1 MGYRLMAAGVLLA
14 AALGARAQTPEA
26 DPAPGPADLALAMS
40 GQFATLADDS
50 ANNFAETRLVFDNP
64 ALLAALAPGEA
75 DGALVY
81 SSLLIGPERRP
92 YRRRVSVITRD
103 GAVLRSEAYAFADP
117 ARFAA
122 GLPSMAE
129 LARLAPADL
138 VRGIAAA
145 PGADCA
151 MRWSRGATPGHWR
164 GTIDRADCRLWSE
177 RRGAFIAL
185 EAETRI
191 EPGRI
196 AQTERGFDAAGNL
209 LFGTAPGEFIVQVA
223 LPPQP

>member
-1 MGYRLMAAGVLLA
+1 MRYGLMAAGVLLA
-14 AALGARAQTPEA
+14 VALGARAQTPEA
-26 DPAPGPADLALAMS
+26 VAAPAPVDLARAMS

-64 ALLAALAPGEA
+64 ALLATLAPGEV

-81 SSLLIGPERRP
+81 SSLLTGPERRP

-103 GAVLRSEAYAFADP
+103 GAGLRSEAYAFADP

-129 LARLAPADL
+129 LAGLVPADL

-151 MRWSRGATPGHWR
+151 MRWRALAAPGHWR
-164 GTIDRADCRLWSE
+164 GMIDRADCRLWSE

-196 AQTERGFDAAGNL
+196 AQTERGYDADGHQ

-223 LPPQP
+223 VQPQP

>member
-1 MGYRLMAAGVLLA
+1 MRYGLMAAGVLLA
-14 AALGARAQTPEA
+14 VALGARAQTPEA
-26 DPAPGPADLALAMS
+26 VAAPAPIDLARAMS

-75 DGALVY
+75 EGALVY
-81 SSLLIGPERRP
+81 SALLSGPERRP
-92 YRRRVSVITRD
+92 YRRRVTVITRD
-103 GAVLRSEAYAFADP
+103 GAGLRSETYAFADP

-129 LARLAPADL
+129 LAGLVPADL

-151 MRWSRGATPGHWR
+151 MRWRALAAPGHWR
-164 GTIDRADCRLWSE
+164 GTIARADCRLWSE

-196 AQTERGFDAAGNL
+196 AQTERGYDTDGHQ

-223 LPPQP
+223 VQPQP